1 MAEAAVF
8 DLGEENFARGLQ
20 SHSKLLFDTVPR
32 VAVSVVLVALPER
45 APVGEGNVGG

>member
-20 SHSKLLFDTVPR
+20 SHSKLLFDTAPR
-32 VAVSVVLVALPER
+32 VAVSVLVALPER